1 MRYSSDVLI
10 IKRQKTMKL
19 NMNFSIITRWEF
31 KNTLKSKKFLLI
43 FFMQLA
49 VLAMLIFMFNSFAAN
64 IESEK
69 GLSLTP
75 SLVDFATLDVDDPG
89 GVFKKRIDP
98 EIIKVYTT
106 NGNNSLVR
114 IGTGETNGFYTVSAD
129 SIQRIQKEEIVD
141 TVLYLDYA
149 DPRRS
154 VIRDSINTTTKSVS
168 SALTQS
174 YLQTANPSN
183 TIPQTGLKEEK
194 TGESLPMQI
203 IKKVMLVVLLFLPL
217 FLFGNIIIDSVVGEK
232 ERKTAEIL
240 VAMPISPGEI
250 LLGKGL
256 AVVAISALQVVMWIV
271 VLIAAGFTINNVI
284 LVYLLVVLT
293 AVPIVGLTSIIAAY
307 ANNYK
312 EAGIG
317 ITFAYVMV
325 VGFLIVPALAY
336 ISRKSFS
343 ANISPMTTVMRLFT
357 GEAITIPE
365 ILMSVIFVI
374 ILSIIFFGIATWL
387 FRRDDVLFGPRPG
400 LIRLFLELVDLK
412 KRI

>member
-1 MRYSSDVLI
+1 
-10 IKRQKTMKL
+10 MKI

-31 KNTLKSKKFLLI
+31 KNTLKSKKFILI

-75 SLVDFATLDVDDPG
+75 SLVDFATLDVDDTG
-89 GVFKKRIDP
+89 GLFKKSIDQ

-106 NGNNSLVR
+106 NGNSSLVR
-114 IGTGETNGFYTVSAD
+114 IETGATNGFYTVSSD
-129 SIQRIQKEEIVD
+129 SIQRIQKGEIVD

-174 YLQTANPSN
+174 YLQSASPSN
-183 TIPQTGLKEEK
+183 TTSQTGLKEEK

-256 AVVAISALQVVMWIV
+256 AVVAISALQVIMWIV
-271 VLIAAGFTINNVI
+271 VLIAAGFTIKNVI

-307 ANNYK
+307 AKNYK

-343 ANISPMTTVMRLFT
+343 ANISPMTTVMRLFA
-357 GEAITIPE
+357 GEVITMPE
-365 ILMSVIFVI
+365 ILMSVTFVI

-400 LIRLFLELVDLK
+400 LIKLTLQFFRIK
-412 KRI
+412 KR

>member
-1 MRYSSDVLI
+1 
-10 IKRQKTMKL
+10 MKI

-49 VLAMLIFMFNSFAAN
+49 VLVMLIFMFNSFAAN

-89 GVFKKRIDP
+89 GLFKKRIDP

-106 NGNNSLVR
+106 NGNSSLLR
-114 IGTGETNGFYTVSAD
+114 IETGETNGLYTVSAD
-129 SIQRIQKEEIVD
+129 SIQRIQKGEIVD
-141 TVLYLDYA
+141 TVLYLDYS

-154 VIRDSINTTTKSVS
+154 VVRDSINTTTKSVS

-174 YLQTANPSN
+174 YLQSAIPSN
-183 TIPQTGLKEEK
+183 TTSQTGLKEEK

-256 AVVAISALQVVMWIV
+256 AVVAISALQVVMWII
-271 VLIAAGFTINNVI
+271 VLVAAGFIINNVI

-307 ANNYK
+307 ARNYK

-343 ANISPMTTVMRLFT
+343 ANISPMTTVMRLFA
-357 GEAITIPE
+357 GEAISIPE
-365 ILMSVIFVI
+365 ILMSVTFVI
-374 ILSIIFFGIATWL
+374 ILSIVFFGIATWL

-400 LIRLFLELVDLK
+400 LIRLLLELFHLK

>member
-1 MRYSSDVLI
+1 
-10 IKRQKTMKL
+10 MKL
-19 NMNFSIITRWEF
+19 NTNFSIITRWEF

-43 FFMQLA
+43 FFMQLS

-75 SLVDFATLDVDDPG
+75 SLVDFATLDVDDQG
-89 GVFKKRIDP
+89 GLFKKSIDQ
-98 EIIKVYTT
+98 EIIKIYTT
-106 NGNNSLVR
+106 NGNSSLLR
-114 IGTGETNGFYTVSAD
+114 LETGETNGFYTVSSD
-129 SIQRIQKEEIVD
+129 SIQRIQKGEIVD

-174 YLQTANPSN
+174 YLQSANPSN
-183 TIPQTGLKEEK
+183 TTPQTGLKEEK

-307 ANNYK
+307 AKNYK

-343 ANISPMTTVMRLFT
+343 ANISPMTTVMRLFA

-365 ILMSVIFVI
+365 ILMSVTFVI

-387 FRRDDVLFGPRPG
+387 FQRDDVLFGPRPG
-400 LIRLFLELVDLK
+400 PVKLTLQLLRIK
-412 KRI
+412 KR

>member
-1 MRYSSDVLI
+1 MKDSYDLT

-89 GVFKKRIDP
+89 GLFKKSIDQ

-106 NGNNSLVR
+106 NGNSSLVR
-114 IGTGETNGFYTVSAD
+114 IETGETNGFYTVSSD
-129 SIQRIQKEEIVD
+129 SIQRIQKGEIVD
-141 TVLYLDYA
+141 TVLYLDYS

-174 YLQTANPSN
+174 YLKSAIPSN
-183 TIPQTGLKEEK
+183 TTSQTGLKEEK

-256 AVVAISALQVVMWIV
+256 AVVAISALQVIMWIV
-271 VLIAAGFTINNVI
+271 VLIAAGFTIKNVI

-307 ANNYK
+307 AKNYK

-343 ANISPMTTVMRLFT
+343 ANISPMTTVMRLFA

-365 ILMSVIFVI
+365 ILMSVTFVI

-400 LIRLFLELVDLK
+400 LIKLTLQFFRIK
-412 KRI
+412 KR